1 MVPTEAPPIARYHRI
16 ITALRACQ
24 RARAVAEAET
34 ELRLAVVHTARES
47 GHGATDIADALGVT
61 RQTVYRIAARGRHL
75 DGPLFA
81 DLEDVAAADQAR
93 NAARRRLWA
102 KAAEARRAGATIG
115 DIAGVLGVAETTV
128 QVRLA
133 AARGASS

>member
-1 MVPTEAPPIARYHRI
+1 MAPTEAPPIARYRRI

-24 RARAVAEAET
+24 RAVAVAEAET

-81 DLEDVAAADQAR
+81 DIEDVAAADQAR
-93 NAARRRLWA
+93 NTARRRLWA
-102 KAAEARRAGATIG
+102 KAAEAHRAGATIS